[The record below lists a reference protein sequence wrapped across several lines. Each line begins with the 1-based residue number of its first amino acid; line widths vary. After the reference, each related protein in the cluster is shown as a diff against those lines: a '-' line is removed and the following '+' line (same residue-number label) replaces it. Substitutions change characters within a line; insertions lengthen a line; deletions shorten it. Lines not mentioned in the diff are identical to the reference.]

1 MPTPGRPRRL
11 KRGAVLPGCAP
22 RRTPLHTSD
31 RKGSPLVTTY
41 PHVFTPISLGSVRVK
56 NRLGFLPMTTA
67 LCDDYTITDAFLD
80 FYGQRA
86 RGGVGLTEVGSA
98 YICDM
103 FGTKPLYPTAGRAV
117 GIWDDQFIPGWRKLA
132 DVVRDGGS
140 KSCVQLQCCYEWRAS
155 GDDPLEAVGPSEG
168 PGGPFVKHLR
178 ELTLAEIHLI
188 IEQYGDAAVRARDAG
203 SDLVE
208 VHAGIG
214 YLVARFLSSYSNRRT
229 DEYGGTLEKRTR
241 LLTDIIDNIHQKAG
255 KDYPVMVRISADDF
269 MPNGNRI
276 EDTKK
281 ILPIVEGHGVVAW
294 SIQAGFH
301 EAPLMLVNQ
310 FVEEAAFVDLA
321 RQCKEVTQL
330 PVMTSYRINSI
341 ERCEKILAQGR
352 ADMVGMAR
360 QFIADPDFAR
370 KAQAGHAEQIRRCI
384 VCSRCLDNI
393 FVGKTVQCSVN
404 PQVANHDLGE
414 SSPVSPAER
423 KRVVVIGAG
432 PGGMEAART
441 ACLRGHHVTL
451 IERTGRLGGLLNMA
465 QVLNEHMEP
474 LVTWYRQE
482 IGRLPIDVRLKTEAT
497 PELIRGLNPDEIVV
511 SPGGSVITPTDVLG
525 LDRKNVISSSD
536 LKKLV
541 EGHTPRKK
549 GIIWILAG
557 VGLKVVG
564 ANPRFMRWGMG
575 TSLMIKKRVAVIG
588 GGFAGC
594 EVAMSIMN
602 GRDVTLIEEREKLGN
617 GIGIIDRRPELKI
630 LEQGGVK
637 VMPATKLLQVT
648 DRGVRVKHLDS
659 GLEEFIEVDTVILS
673 LGVETN
679 DAFFQ
684 KLAAQFPNVHLIG
697 DATTPPGKVKRT
709 LEAVSEG
716 YQAAMAV

>member
-1 MPTPGRPRRL
+1 M
-11 KRGAVLPGCAP
+11 
-22 RRTPLHTSD
+22 
-31 RKGSPLVTTY
+31 TTY

-67 LCDDYTITDAFLD
+67 LCDDYAITDAFLD

-86 RGGVGLTEVGSA
+86 RGGVGLTAVGSA

-132 DVVRDGGS
+132 DVVRAGDS
-140 KSCVQLQCCYEWRAS
+140 KSCVQLQCCYEWRAN

-178 ELTLAEIHLI
+178 ELATDEIHLI
-188 IEQYGDAAVRARDAG
+188 IEQYGDAALRAKDAG
-203 SDLVE
+203 IDLVE

-214 YLVARFLSSYSNRRT
+214 YLVSRFISSYSNRRS

-255 KDYPVMVRISADDF
+255 DDYPVMVRISADDF

-276 EDTKK
+276 EDTKE
-281 ILPIVEGHGVVAW
+281 IIPIVERHGVVAW
-294 SIQAGFH
+294 SIQVGFH

-310 FVEEAAFVDLA
+310 FVDEAAFVDLS
-321 RQCKEVTQL
+321 RQIKEVTKL

-341 ERCEKILAQGR
+341 ERCEEILALGQ

-360 QFIADPDFAR
+360 QFIADPDFAH
-370 KAQAGHAEQIRRCI
+370 KAQSGHAEQIRRCI

-404 PQVANHDLGE
+404 PRVANHALGE
-414 SSPVSPAER
+414 PTPVSPAER

-441 ACLRGHHVTL
+441 ACMRGHHVTL
-451 IERTGRLGGLLNMA
+451 IERTSRLGGLLNMA

-474 LVTWYRQE
+474 LVQWYKQE
-482 IGRLPIDVRLKTEAT
+482 IERMPIDVRLNTDAT
-497 PELIRGLNPDEIVV
+497 PELIRELHPDEIVV
-511 SPGGSVITPTDVLG
+511 SPGGSVISPTDVVG

-541 EGHTPRKK
+541 EGHPVRHR
-549 GIIWILAG
+549 GMIWILAG
-557 VGLKVVG
+557 VGLKLVG
-564 ANPRFMRWGMG
+564 ANPKLMRWGMS

-594 EVAMSIMN
+594 EVAMSIMD
-602 GRDVTLIEEREKLGN
+602 GRDVTLIEESPKLGN

-630 LEQGGVK
+630 IEEGGVR
-637 VMPATKLLQVT
+637 VMPATKLVEVT
-648 DRGVRVKHLDS
+648 DGGVRVKHLDT
-659 GLEEFIEVDTVILS
+659 GQDELVPVDTVILA

-684 KLAAQFPNVHLIG
+684 QLEAQFPHVHLIG
-697 DATTPPGKVKRT
+697 DATTAPGKVKRT

-716 YQAAMAV
+716 FQAAMAL